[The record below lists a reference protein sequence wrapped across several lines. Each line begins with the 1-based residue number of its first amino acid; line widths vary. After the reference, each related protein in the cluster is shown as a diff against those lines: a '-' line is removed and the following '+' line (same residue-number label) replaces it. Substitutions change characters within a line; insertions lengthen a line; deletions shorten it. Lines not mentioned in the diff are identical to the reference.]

1 MMRRSR
7 AALLLLGAVAL
18 GTNAVPAAT
27 DTEAAQRATA
37 LFGQALT
44 QPDASLLRSILPSRG
59 KVQLKLALMGPEEG
73 FFSSSQVEVLLRD
86 FLGKGAVKEF
96 EFVGVE
102 HDEKRYAL
110 VHTRAMV
117 TDRQGRSSRVA
128 LHLAFQPE
136 GETWVL
142 REIRETPP

>member
-1 MMRRSR
+1 MRRGWV
-7 AALLLLGAVAL
+7 ALLLLGALAL
-18 GTNAVPAAT
+18 GAT
-27 DTEAAQRATA
+27 PVRGANDTDAAQRATA

-44 QPDASLLRSILPSRG
+44 RPDASLLRSILPTRG

-73 FFSSSQVEVLLRD
+73 FFSSSQVEALLRD
-86 FLGKGAVKEF
+86 FLSKGTVKEF

-102 HDEKRYAL
+102 HDENRYAL
-110 VHTRAMV
+110 VHTRAKV